1 MKETVLYFSPKKTP
15 QTAALKGLL
24 IRMGIRIRNIA
35 PEQVQEQVG
44 ALAGAAGFEK
54 SGAASTADPEA
65 LEKLQ
70 EEMLVL
76 CNFSE
81 ARLDALLQGMR
92 RSGIRIALKAMLT
105 ESNAGWT
112 FLQLYEELLK
122 EHARMTKD
130 RKLLQKH
137 KKLNWQ
143 HPHTSTKPLVYG
155 QAIFHFFTYCS
166 IRHWCSFVFL
176 S

>member
-35 PEQVQEQVG
+35 PEQVNEQVG
-44 ALAGAAGFEK
+44 ALAGIAGFEK
-54 SGAASTADPEA
+54 ANAKPATDPNTAA
-65 LEKLQ
+65 KLQ

-105 ESNAGWT
+105 ESNASWT

-122 EHARMTKD
+122 EHARMTNATPFSSKE
-130 RKLLQKH
+130 Q
-137 KKLNWQ
+137 
-143 HPHTSTKPLVYG
+143 
-155 QAIFHFFTYCS
+155 
-166 IRHWCSFVFL
+166 
-176 S
+176 

>member
-54 SGAASTADPEA
+54 SGAASTADPES

-92 RSGIRIALKAMLT
+92 RSGIRACAEKSETDEYIEYVVRIPKA
-105 ESNAGWT
+105 EAVPSRGRKA
-112 FLQLYEELLK
+112 K
-122 EHARMTKD
+122 SDAARQT
-130 RKLLQKH
+130 
-137 KKLNWQ
+137 
-143 HPHTSTKPLVYG
+143 
-155 QAIFHFFTYCS
+155 A
-166 IRHWCSFVFL
+166 
-176 S
+176 

>member
-44 ALAGAAGFEK
+44 VLAGAAGFEK
-54 SGAASTADPEA
+54 SGTKSTANPEA

-112 FLQLYEELLK
+112 FLQLYEELLE
-122 EHARMTKD
+122 EHARMTK
-130 RKLLQKH
+130 
-137 KKLNWQ
+137 
-143 HPHTSTKPLVYG
+143 ST
-155 QAIFHFFTYCS
+155 QASTEA
-166 IRHWCSFVFL
+166 
-176 S
+176 

>member
-65 LEKLQ
+65 LEKLR

-122 EHARMTKD
+122 EHAIMTNAAPFSSKE
-130 RKLLQKH
+130 Q
-137 KKLNWQ
+137 
-143 HPHTSTKPLVYG
+143 
-155 QAIFHFFTYCS
+155 
-166 IRHWCSFVFL
+166 
-176 S
+176 

>member
-35 PEQVQEQVG
+35 PEQVNEQVG
-44 ALAGAAGFEK
+44 ALAGIAGFEK
-54 SGAASTADPEA
+54 ANAKPATDPNTAA
-65 LEKLQ
+65 KLQ

-105 ESNAGWT
+105 ESNASWT
-112 FLQLYEELLK
+112 FLQLYEELSE
-122 EHARMTKD
+122 EHARMTNAAPFSSKE
-130 RKLLQKH
+130 Q
-137 KKLNWQ
+137 
-143 HPHTSTKPLVYG
+143 
-155 QAIFHFFTYCS
+155 
-166 IRHWCSFVFL
+166 
-176 S
+176 

>member
-122 EHARMTKD
+122 EHAITTNAAPFSYKE
-130 RKLLQKH
+130 Q
-137 KKLNWQ
+137 
-143 HPHTSTKPLVYG
+143 
-155 QAIFHFFTYCS
+155 
-166 IRHWCSFVFL
+166 
-176 S
+176 